1 MSEATRPT
9 AISGDEILKRA
20 RAIAPVLREESDKN
34 EANRRLTHRAVE
46 ALRSTGVFGMPM
58 PRAWG
63 GPEVDIRTQTQI
75 IEELSAADGAAG
87 WCAMIGSDGGYYTAG
102 LEDAAARKLYP
113 DLDMITAGWI
123 VPAGKL
129 ERAAGG
135 YILTGH
141 WQFGSGCTHADIII
155 GGGIVTDDGSPVRS
169 RDGSVEIRIAML
181 SAAEFEILDTWQTT
195 GLAGSGS
202 HDYLV
207 RRAFVPADQTF
218 QFADLAKSSRSGP
231 LYAWPG
237 MFFANLPGVPL
248 GIARAA
254 LDEAEKLVKDKIL
267 VPEMRPAREDPRVRT
282 GIAQAHAMVGA
293 ARSYIYDTLDDL
305 WTVLEAGSRPSLQ
318 LRAALAGAYMYAIR
332 TSSDAVAT
340 LADVVGSA
348 SIYRKCPIERYM
360 RDLTTIS
367 QHLMGQPRIMDIAGA
382 LWLGDE
388 EEANKHPLSAGK
400 LI

>member
-1 MSEATRPT
+1 MSEAMES
-9 AISGDEILKRA
+9 AAVSGEEILSRA
-20 RAIAPVLREESDKN
+20 RAIAPILREESDKN
-34 EANRRLTHRAVE
+34 EISRRLTDRTVD

-63 GPEVDIRTQTQI
+63 GPEVDIRTQTEI

-102 LEDAAARKLYP
+102 LADVTARKLYP
-113 DLDMITAGWI
+113 NLDMITAGWI

-129 ERAAGG
+129 ERTAGG
-135 YILTGH
+135 YLLTGR

-155 GGGIVTDDGSPVRS
+155 GGGIVTDGGSPVKKQ
-169 RDGSVEIRIAML
+169 DGNMEIRIAML
-181 SAAEFEILDTWQTT
+181 PAAEFDIIDTWQTT

-202 HDYLV
+202 HDYSINQ
-207 RRAFVPADQTF
+207 AFVPADQTF
-218 QFADLAKSSRSGP
+218 EFSDLAKSSRAGT

-267 VPEMRPAREDPRVRT
+267 VPEMRPAREDPRIRT

-293 ARSYIYDTLDDL
+293 ARSYMYDTLDEL
-305 WTVLEAGSRPSLQ
+305 WTVLESGSRPSLQ

-332 TSSDAVAT
+332 TSRDAVT
-340 LADVVGSA
+340 VLADVVGSA
-348 SIYRKCPIERYM
+348 SIYRKCPIERNM
-360 RDLTTIS
+360 RDLITIS

-388 EEANKHPLSAGK
+388 DAASKHPLSAGR

>member
-1 MSEATRPT
+1 MSETGSA
-9 AISGDEILKRA
+9 AFSGEEILTRA
-20 RAIAPVLREESDKN
+20 CAIAPILREEAEKN
-34 EANRRLTHRAVE
+34 EANRRLTNRAVE
-46 ALRSTGVFGMPM
+46 ALRSTGVFAMPM

-102 LEDAAARKLYP
+102 LEDSAARKLYP

-129 ERAAGG
+129 QRTTGG
-135 YILTGH
+135 YLLTGR

-155 GGGIVTDDGSPVRS
+155 GGGIVMDDGSPVKS
-169 RDGSVEIRIAML
+169 REGQMEIRIAML
-181 SAAEFEILDTWQTT
+181 PATEFEIIDTWQTT

-202 HDYLV
+202 HDYAIKRV
-207 RRAFVPADQTF
+207 FVPANQTF
-218 QFADLAKSSRSGP
+218 EFADLAKSSRTGA

-254 LDEAEKLVKDKIL
+254 LDEAEKLVRDKIL
-267 VPEMRPAREDPRVRT
+267 VPEMRPAREDPRIRT

-293 ARSYIYDTLDDL
+293 ARSHMYDTLGEL
-305 WTVLEAGSRPSLQ
+305 WTVLEAGSQPSLQ

-332 TSSDAVAT
+332 TSRDAVAI

-388 EEANKHPLSAGK
+388 EAARKHPLSAGR